1 MKTAISLGALRLKN
15 PVLVA
20 SGTFGYAEEFKNLI
34 KVERLGALVTKTIT
48 LRPRQGNLPP
58 RITETPSGMLNSIGL
73 ENKGLDDFIKEKLP
87 RLKKLDTRIVV
98 SIAAERLNE
107 YAELAKKL
115 SLKGISALELNLSCP
130 NIKDAKIKN
139 CKGRLISQDAS
150 ATYKVVKAVRKST
163 KKAIIAKLTPNVGDI
178 TLIAKAAEDAGAD
191 SVSLV
196 NTFLAMSIDIK
207 LKKPKLANIT
217 GGLSGPAIKPIALRM
232 VWEVSRAVK
241 IPVVGCGGIMTAS
254 DAIEFIIAGASAVQI
269 GTANFVNPKSS
280 IDIISG
286 IKDYMRGNKI
296 VNINKLIGSLK
307 V

>member
-1 MKTAISLGALRLKN
+1 MNTAISLGTLRLKN

-48 LRPRQGNLPP
+48 LCPRQGNLPP
-58 RITETPSGMLNSIGL
+58 RIAETPSGMLNSIGL
-73 ENKGLDDFIKEKLP
+73 ENKGLDNFIKEKLP
-87 RLKKLDTRIVV
+87 HLKKLDTPIVV
-98 SIAAERLNE
+98 SIAGESLNE

-130 NIKDAKIKN
+130 NIKAAKIKN
-139 CKGRLISQDAS
+139 QRGTLISQDAS
-150 ATYKVVKAVRKST
+150 ATYKVIKAVRRST
-163 KKAIIAKLTPNVGDI
+163 KKTIIAKLTPNVGDI
-178 TLIAKAAEDAGAD
+178 SLIARAAEDAGAD
-191 SVSLV
+191 SISLV

-207 LKKPKLANIT
+207 SKKPKLANIT

-232 VWEVSRAVK
+232 VWEVARAVK

-254 DAIEFIIAGASAVQI
+254 DAIEFIIAGARAVQI
-269 GTANFVNPKSS
+269 GTANFVNPKAAT
-280 IDIISG
+280 DIILG
-286 IKDYMRGNKI
+286 IKDYMRINKI
-296 VNINKLIGSLK
+296 TNINKLIGSLK